1 MSLHSNSSAED
12 KDLPNLTQV
21 VHGHFAIVFL
31 RVWLKA
37 KKASG
42 LQLMQNKQHH
52 CEFLAAERN
61 VSGWMGEQPSKAEEP
76 EAKLSD
82 THSHEKSDLFSLKKA
97 SKD

>member
-1 MSLHSNSSAED
+1 MSLCSNCSAED
-12 KDLPNLTQV
+12 KGLPGLTQV

-52 CEFLAAERN
+52 CELLAAEMN
-61 VSGWMGEQPSKAEEP
+61 ISG
-76 EAKLSD
+76 
-82 THSHEKSDLFSLKKA
+82 
-97 SKD
+97 